1 MVAPPIICFIGFL
14 RSRTNVSSAGL
25 GLGQNSG
32 RYDTR
37 TRYQAT
43 NRLTKIPEKGLFG
56 VFFGEPSDFKRL
68 KKNCGIVMFRLDD
81 IDVIVLI
88 L

>member
-37 TRYQAT
+37 TRYQAR
-43 NRLTKIPEKGLFG
+43 NRLTKIPEKALFG
-56 VFFGEPSDFKRL
+56 VFFGELSDFKRL
-68 KKNCGIVMFRLDD
+68 KRYGDASL
-81 IDVIVLI
+81 VIPVGVND
-88 L
+88 